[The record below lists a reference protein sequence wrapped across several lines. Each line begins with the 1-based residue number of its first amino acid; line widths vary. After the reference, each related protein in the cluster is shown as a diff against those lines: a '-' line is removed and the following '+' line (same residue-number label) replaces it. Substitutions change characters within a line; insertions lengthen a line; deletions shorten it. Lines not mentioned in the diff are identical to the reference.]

1 MKLYLA
7 KLGSRKFQAYLAVTI
22 PNLIILFGFIFGNI
36 DLEGRVNEWMPAIN
50 LCIQAL
56 VTLIY
61 SQANVSA
68 IKAREVNNEPTPTIS
83 TSEFEG

>member
-22 PNLIILFGFIFGNI
+22 PNLIILFGFIFGNV

-50 LCIQAL
+50 LGIQTIA
-56 VTLIY
+56 TFIY

-68 IKAREVNNEPTPTIS
+68 IKAREVAPSDQLNIPIEPT
-83 TSEFEG
+83 E